1 MRRMFIHTVFFWM
14 KAGSTDAHRKQLVDD
29 ARNYLGQI
37 PTVRQLWA
45 GPPAMT
51 PREVVDNS
59 YDVGLTVVL
68 DDSPGH
74 DVYQIHELHKEFIA
88 RNKAHWERV
97 QIYDFIH

>member
-1 MRRMFIHTVFFWM
+1 MFIHTVFFWM
-14 KAGSTDAHRKQLVDD
+14 KPGSTDAARKQLIED
-29 ARNYLGQI
+29 AKSYLGKI

-68 DDSPGH
+68 DDSAGH
-74 DVYQIHELHKEFIA
+74 DVYQVHDLHLQFIA
-88 RNKAHWERV
+88 RNKEKWARV
-97 QIYDFIH
+97 QIYDFFA